1 MVTVMIK
8 TKWAHASVWQ
18 QHVGVAVTHGQD
30 IIYVLFFDLLVLCR
44 EELWL
49 ARKDSDHY
57 LRTMFSYL
65 MDTLHPDAVILLG
78 DIFSDGFQASAN
90 QWQDYLTVRFN
101 LSLKNLSPVGQGLV

>member
-1 MVTVMIK
+1 MRPGNSFLDINDGKAGGRGIETTPTFYRTNLNCHI
-8 TKWAHASVWQ
+8 SLWQ
-18 QHVGVAVTHGQD
+18 VHC
-30 IIYVLFFDLLVLCR
+30 DLLMLCR

-65 MDTLHPDAVILLG
+65 MDTLNPDTVIFLG

-90 QWQDYLTVRFN
+90 QWHDYLTVRFN
-101 LSLKNLSPVGQGLV
+101 LAP